1 MLNFII
7 NHLNELW
14 IVISSAITGASA
26 ITALTPTQKDDNILA
41 QFKKTVKS
49 LKYQSFFTFEMLF
62 QIVFFFFVCKVYKR
76 INSIF
81 F

>member
-41 QFKKTVKS
+41 QFKKLMNILALNVGNAK
-49 LKYQSFFTFEMLF
+49 QA
-62 QIVFFFFVCKVYKR
+62 
-76 INSIF
+76 
-81 F
+81 